1 MVTTKKIKSKS
12 KPKWH
17 WTNRNWD
24 FGAVI
29 VALLGTFLLLVSLL
43 SRPQIVILHHSV
55 VITQGLV
62 APAIIMGAIVW
73 SIIELFTPPGRTLED
88 LLIRIIPAFVIG
100 GVVGLLSTYISLR
113 AHRREKHL
121 EEHKENLRSLK
132 GALIN
137 GKSHLWP
144 FTNGAEDISLP
155 TKYEISS
162 VLDTGISFII
172 SNLVPVYTEDN
183 VYSVD
188 KVLYKDITNHF
199 PKLFNRLIKTD
210 NNIKENARTIYKELN
225 KISLSIYRNLNKI
238 NPDISLMYPNA
249 APKESSDG
257 ISKLRFNEAIDYYQ
271 YFVAGDVFLFAI
283 KENEDAWPRGI
294 KYLKQIGLYSV
305 FKNIGDAVNNEMKI
319 EIKEMLELQEKLF
332 SDIDSCIN
340 EIEKVLHQ
348 TKLKGRCELA

>member
-1 MVTTKKIKSKS
+1 MGVYLE
-12 KPKWH
+12 
-17 WTNRNWD
+17 
-24 FGAVI
+24 I
-29 VALLGTFLLLVSLL
+29 VFTVLG
-43 SRPQIVILHHSV
+43 
-55 VITQGLV
+55 GLI
-62 APAIIMGAIVW
+62 A
-73 SIIELFTPPGRTLED
+73 
-88 LLIRIIPAFVIG
+88 

-172 SNLVPVYTEDN
+172 SSLVPVYSDDN
-183 VYSVD
+183 LYSVD
-188 KVLYKDITNHF
+188 KVLYKDIKNHF

-225 KISLSIYRNLNKI
+225 KISLSIYGNLNKI
-238 NPDISLMYPNA
+238 NPDISLMYPKA

-257 ISKLRFNEAIDYYQ
+257 ITKLRFNEAIDYYQ

-319 EIKEMLELQEKLF
+319 EIKEMLELKEKLF